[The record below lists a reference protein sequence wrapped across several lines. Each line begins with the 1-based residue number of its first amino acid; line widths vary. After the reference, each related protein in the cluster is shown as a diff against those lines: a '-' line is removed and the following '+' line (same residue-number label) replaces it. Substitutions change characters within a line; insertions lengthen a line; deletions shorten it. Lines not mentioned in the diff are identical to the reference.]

1 MNTDALV
8 MMISSEL
15 IITAITVY
23 FFIRVLSA
31 PKKKEP
37 DSYNE
42 N

>member
-1 MNTDALV
+1 MNNEALL
-8 MMISSEL
+8 MMIGSEL

-23 FFIRVLSA
+23 FFAKVLFA

-37 DSYNE
+37 DSYSE